1 MKITF
6 NWYNANR
13 WLPEPDWLFQAVR
26 RIDHLMRSDP
36 NRNWDKIKEWCRPM
50 GQLNPGIFLNITDA
64 DLKKFEDRID
74 FNGEA
79 SEDIKLMMTW
89 IDAGYNRVQFDV
101 EGKSIIK

>member
-1 MKITF
+1 
-6 NWYNANR
+6 
-13 WLPEPDWLFQAVR
+13 
-26 RIDHLMRSDP
+26 
-36 NRNWDKIKEWCRPM
+36 M